1 MKSKTLFTW
10 FLHFALGIS
19 SGLPLLLT
27 GSTLQA
33 WMTDQHVDLKAIGL
47 FALVGIPYSLKF
59 LWAPFMDR
67 YRLPFLTKR
76 RGWMILTQIFLAL
89 SILGLGFTDP
99 LTSSV
104 KTAVFALLVS
114 FMSASQ
120 DVVIDAYR
128 TESLIGNEL
137 GLATSSYITGYRV
150 GMLVAGAGS
159 LLLVGEYQLSWQQ
172 IYALMASMLSVG
184 VVAAL
189 FAPEVKTIAHAKT
202 LKEAVIVPFV
212 EFFTRPQA
220 FWVFAFILF
229 YKFGDNLAGAMTT
242 PFILK
247 MGYTKVEYA
256 LVAKG
261 AGFFAVIAGGVFG
274 GPLMLRLGIVRSL
287 WIFGIGQA
295 IAVAGFALLASVDHH
310 LNILSLVIV
319 SENFFIG
326 CGAAAFTA
334 FLSSITNKKFS
345 ATQFALLTALMS
357 VSRSVLSAPSGWL
370 AEKLG
375 WVEYFLMCVVL
386 AVPGL
391 LLLLK
396 IQDQIKKREA
406 SPEITAPESET

>member
-1 MKSKTLFTW
+1 MLIW
-10 FLHFALGIS
+10 ILHFALGIS

-33 WMTDQHVDLKAIGL
+33 WMTDQKVDLKSIGL

-76 RGWMILTQIFLAL
+76 RGWMLLAQILLAL
-89 SILGLGFTDP
+89 AILGLGFTDP
-99 LTSSV
+99 LNNPF
-104 KTAVFALLVS
+104 KTAFFAVLVS

-120 DVVIDAYR
+120 DIVIDAYR
-128 TESLIGNEL
+128 TESLKGKVL

-159 LLLVGEYQLSWQQ
+159 LFIVDQYKISWSG
-172 IYALMASMLSVG
+172 IYAIMAVLLSIG
-184 VVAAL
+184 TIAAL
-189 FAPEVKTIAHAKT
+189 FAPESQSVPSVKT
-202 LKEAVIVPFV
+202 LKEAVVDPFV

-220 FWVFAFILF
+220 LWLLVFILF

-247 MGYTKVEYA
+247 IGYTKTEYA

-274 GPLMLRLGIVRSL
+274 GPLMARLGIVRSL
-287 WIFGIGQA
+287 WVFGIGQA
-295 IAVAGFALLASVDHH
+295 IAVAGFAVLASVGHN
-310 LNILSLVIV
+310 LNVLSAVII

-326 CGAAAFTA
+326 CGAAAFSA
-334 FLSSITNKKFS
+334 FLSSITNRKFS
-345 ATQFALLTALMS
+345 ATQYALLTALMS
-357 VSRSVLSAPSGWL
+357 VSRSVLSAPSGWI

-375 WVEYFLMCVVL
+375 WVEYFLFCVGL

-391 LLLLK
+391 LLLIK
-396 IQDQIKKREA
+396 IQGRLLKQEEY
-406 SPEITAPESET
+406 PETLAPETDT

>member
-1 MKSKTLFTW
+1 MLIW
-10 FLHFALGIS
+10 ILHFALGIS

-33 WMTDQHVDLKAIGL
+33 WMTDQKVDLKSIGL

-76 RGWMILTQIFLAL
+76 RGWMILAQIFLAL

-99 LTSSV
+99 LNNPF
-104 KTAVFALLVS
+104 KTAFFAVLVS

-120 DVVIDAYR
+120 DIVIDAYR
-128 TESLIGNEL
+128 TESLKGKVL

-159 LLLVGEYQLSWQQ
+159 LFIVDQYKISWSG
-172 IYALMASMLSVG
+172 IYAIMAVLLSIG
-184 VVAAL
+184 AIAAL
-189 FAPEVKTIAHAKT
+189 FAPESQSVPSVKT
-202 LKEAVIVPFV
+202 LKEAVVDPFV

-220 FWVFAFILF
+220 LWLLAFILF

-247 MGYTKVEYA
+247 IGYTKTEYA

-274 GPLMLRLGIVRSL
+274 GPLMARLGIVRSL
-287 WIFGIGQA
+287 WVFGIGQA
-295 IAVAGFALLASVDHH
+295 IAVAGFAVLASVGHN
-310 LNILSLVIV
+310 LNVLSAVII

-326 CGAAAFTA
+326 CGAAAFSA
-334 FLSSITNKKFS
+334 FLSSITNRKFS
-345 ATQFALLTALMS
+345 ATQYALLTALMS
-357 VSRSVLSAPSGWL
+357 VSRSVLSAPSGWI

-375 WVEYFLMCVVL
+375 WVEYFLFCVGL

-391 LLLLK
+391 LLLIK
-396 IQDQIKKREA
+396 IQGRLLKQEEY
-406 SPEITAPESET
+406 PETLAPETDT